1 MYAYEKLAAAAERF
15 RTELQP
21 SGYLVGR
28 TFSVAD
34 LTLAALIAPLVA
46 PPEFPYPQPQR
57 RHPLFTPLRETLA
70 AAGLLYWT
78 RDMYTRHRGRSAE
91 VMGEPGA
98 LRTE

>member
-1 MYAYEKLAAAAERF
+1 MRKAQISAERF